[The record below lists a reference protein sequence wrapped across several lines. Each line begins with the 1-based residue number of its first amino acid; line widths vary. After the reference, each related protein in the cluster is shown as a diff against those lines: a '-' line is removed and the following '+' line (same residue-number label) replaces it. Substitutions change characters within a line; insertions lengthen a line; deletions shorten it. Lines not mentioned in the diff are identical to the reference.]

1 MNGLQAKIENAI
13 PMVSEAED
21 AQVSYKSMDFDLE
34 LLEDRS
40 LERKENELILLEKL
54 RKTAKKVRSV
64 DTINMSNSQVFLHF
78 KEGYDLEVVLQKD
91 EVSQYTIE
99 SASVWERDSNDL

>member
-1 MNGLQAKIENAI
+1 MISK
-13 PMVSEAED
+13 VED
-21 AQVSYKSMDFDLE
+21 SYISYKSMDFNLE
-34 LLEDRS
+34 TLENAS
-40 LERKENELILLEKL
+40 LERKENELVFLEKL

-64 DTINMSNSQVFLHF
+64 DTINMSNSQVFIHF

-99 SASVWERDSNDL
+99 TASVCMRKWSDL